1 MLVLAAVLAQAPA
14 ATAAAADE
22 TAVLERIRKAVSD
35 PPAIV
40 VPPPV
45 EREGL
50 VFRVTVRAPTP
61 QKPVWDNWSNVPSYI
76 RPNMTLYQY
85 EYLQLVTPDEFRT
98 STVYSMNIPIG
109 PLLELLGKHMVTV
122 HRKTQQERAREE
134 VRKALAEVLACR
146 ADPSRPGC

>member
-1 MLVLAAVLAQAPA
+1 MLVLAAALAQTPA
-14 ATAAAADE
+14 APAAAADE
-22 TAVLERIRKAVSD
+22 TAALERIRKAVSD

-50 VFRVTVRAPTP
+50 VFRVTVRAP
-61 QKPVWDNWSNVPSYI
+61 KPEKPMWDNWSNVPSYI
-76 RPNMTLYQY
+76 RPNMTAYHFD
-85 EYLQLVTPDEFRT
+85 YLSLVTPEQFRAGT
-98 STVYSMNIPIG
+98 LYSVSIPVG

-122 HRKTQQERAREE
+122 HRKTEQERAREE

-146 ADPSRPGC
+146 ADPSKPGC